1 MKQSGIRIDD
11 VSVGAGHPPV
21 VIAELSGNH
30 NGSLDRAI
38 KLVEA
43 AADAGAHA
51 VKLQTYTADTLT
63 IDVNSA
69 DFLVAGKDSP
79 WAGRSLHDLYKQAH
93 TPRDWHEP
101 IMRRARELGIIVFSS
116 PFDETAV
123 DFLAKL
129 DVPAYKIASFENL
142 HLPLIRKVAAQGK
155 PVIISTGLASIGEI
169 DDAVVAARAAGCNE
183 LVLLKCT
190 STYPASPENSNV
202 ATIPVLRQ
210 MFGCEV
216 GLSDHT
222 MGVGAAVA
230 AVALGAT
237 VIEKHITLARAD
249 GGVDASFSLEPHE
262 FRSLVIETRRA
273 FDAIGK
279 VQFGPVE
286 AEQGS
291 LVFRR
296 SIYVVRDVAA
306 GEKLSPEN
314 IRIIRPGYG
323 IAPKYYDTIVG
334 ATVRR
339 DVKRGTPVSWD
350 VLV

>member
-1 MKQSGIRIDD
+1 MKQNGIRIGG
-11 VSVGAGHPPV
+11 VSVGAGHPPF

-38 KLVEA
+38 RLVEA
-43 AADAGAHA
+43 AAGAGAHA

-93 TPRDWHEP
+93 TPWDWHEP
-101 IMRRARELGIIVFSS
+101 IMRRARELGMIVFSS

-129 DVPAYKIASFENL
+129 HVPAYKIASFENV
-142 HLPLIRKVAAQGK
+142 HLPLIQKVAAQGK
-155 PVIISTGLASIGEI
+155 PVIISTGMASIGEI
-169 DDAVVAARAAGCNE
+169 DDAVTSARSAGCNE

-202 ATIPVLRQ
+202 ATIPILGEI
-210 MFGCEV
+210 FGCEI
-216 GLSDHT
+216 GLSDNT
-222 MGVGAAVA
+222 MGIGAAVA
-230 AVALGAT
+230 AIALGAT

-262 FRSLVIETRRA
+262 FRSLVVETRRA
-273 FDAIGK
+273 YDAIGK
-279 VQFGPVE
+279 VQFGPIE
-286 AEQGS
+286 AEKDS

-296 SIYVVRDVAA
+296 SIYVVKDVSA
-306 GEKLSPEN
+306 GEKLSPDN

-323 IAPKYYDTIVG
+323 IAPKHYDTIVG
-334 ATVRR
+334 ATVQR
-339 DVKRGTPVSWD
+339 DVKRGTPMSWD
-350 VLV
+350 MVT

>member
-1 MKQSGIRIDD
+1 MKGIRIGS
-11 VSVGAGHPPV
+11 VPVGAEHPPF

-38 KLVEA
+38 RLVEA

-51 VKLQTYTADTLT
+51 VKLQTYTADTIT
-63 IDVNSA
+63 IDANSA
-69 DFLVAGKDSP
+69 DFLISGEDSP
-79 WAGRSLHDLYKQAH
+79 WAGRSLHDLYQQAH
-93 TPRDWHEP
+93 TPWEWHEP
-101 IMRRARELGIIVFSS
+101 IMRRARELGMVVFSS

-129 DVPAYKIASFENL
+129 DVPAYKIASFENV

-155 PVIISTGLASIGEI
+155 PVIISTGLASIGEL
-169 DDAVVAARAAGCNE
+169 DDAVTAARNGGCNE

-202 ATIPVLRQ
+202 ATLPILREI
-210 MFGCEV
+210 FECEV

-249 GGVDASFSLEPHE
+249 GGVDASFSLEPRE

-273 FDAIGK
+273 YDAIGR
-279 VQFGPVE
+279 VRFGPLE
-286 AEQGS
+286 AERGS

-296 SIYVVRDVAA
+296 SIYVVKDVAA
-306 GEKLSPEN
+306 GEKLSADN
-314 IRIIRPGYG
+314 VRIIRPGYG
-323 IAPKYYDTIVG
+323 IAPKHYESIVG
-334 ATVRR
+334 ATARR
-339 DVKRGTPVSWD
+339 DIKRGTPVSWE
-350 VLV
+350 LLT

>member
-1 MKQSGIRIDD
+1 MKQGGIRIGG
-11 VSVGAGHPPV
+11 VQVGAGHPPF

-38 KLVEA
+38 RLVEA

-63 IDVNSA
+63 IDVNSGG
-69 DFLVAGKDSP
+69 FLIAGKDSP
-79 WAGRSLHDLYKQAH
+79 WAGRSLHDLYQQAH
-93 TPRDWHEP
+93 TPWDWHEP
-101 IMRRARELGIIVFSS
+101 IMRRARELGMVVFSS

-129 DVPAYKIASFENL
+129 DVPAYKIASFENV

-155 PVIISTGLASIGEI
+155 PMIISTGLASISEI
-169 DDAVVAARAAGCNE
+169 DDAVSSARAAGCNE

-202 ATIPVLRQ
+202 ATVPVLREIFQ
-210 MFGCEV
+210 CEV

-222 MGVGAAVA
+222 MGIGAAVA
-230 AVALGAT
+230 AIALGAT
-237 VIEKHITLARAD
+237 VIEKHLTLARAD

-262 FRSLVIETRRA
+262 FRALVVESRRA
-273 FDAIGK
+273 YEAIGA
-279 VQFGPVE
+279 VRFGALE

-296 SIYVVRDVAA
+296 SIYVVKDVAA
-306 GEKLSPEN
+306 GEKLSPDN

-323 IAPKYYDTIVG
+323 IAPKHYDTIIG
-334 ATVRR
+334 ATVRH
-339 DVKRGTPVSWD
+339 DIKRGTPVSWS
-350 VLV
+350 LLT

>member
-1 MKQSGIRIDD
+1 
-11 VSVGAGHPPV
+11 
-21 VIAELSGNH
+21 
-30 NGSLDRAI
+30 
-38 KLVEA
+38 
-43 AADAGAHA
+43 
-51 VKLQTYTADTLT
+51 
-63 IDVNSA
+63 
-69 DFLVAGKDSP
+69 
-79 WAGRSLHDLYKQAH
+79 
-93 TPRDWHEP
+93 
-101 IMRRARELGIIVFSS
+101 
-116 PFDETAV
+116 
-123 DFLAKL
+123 
-129 DVPAYKIASFENL
+129 
-142 HLPLIRKVAAQGK
+142 
-155 PVIISTGLASIGEI
+155 
-169 DDAVVAARAAGCNE
+169 
-183 LVLLKCT
+183 
-190 STYPASPENSNV
+190 
-202 ATIPVLRQ
+202 

>member
-1 MKQSGIRIDD
+1 MKQSSVRIGG
-11 VSVGAGHPPV
+11 VSVGAQHPPF

-38 KLVEA
+38 RLVEA
-43 AADAGAHA
+43 AAEAGARA

-69 DFLVAGKDSP
+69 DFLVSGRDSP
-79 WAGRSLHDLYKQAH
+79 WAGQSLHDLYKQAH
-93 TPRDWHEP
+93 TPWDWHEP
-101 IMRRARELGIIVFSS
+101 IMRRARELGMVVFSS

-123 DFLAKL
+123 DFLTKL
-129 DVPAYKIASFENL
+129 DVPAYKIASFENV

-155 PVIISTGLASIGEI
+155 PVIISTGLATIGEI
-169 DDAVVAARAAGCNE
+169 DDAVISARAAGCKE

-202 ATIPVLRQ
+202 ATISFLRDI
-210 MFGCEV
+210 FECEV

-222 MGVGAAVA
+222 MGIGAAVA
-230 AVALGAT
+230 AIALGAT
-237 VIEKHITLARAD
+237 VVEKHITLARAD

-262 FRSLVIETRRA
+262 FRSLVLETRRA
-273 FDAIGK
+273 YDAIGK
-279 VQFGPVE
+279 VQFGPIE

-323 IAPKYYDTIVG
+323 IAPKYYDKIVG

-350 VLV
+350 VLT

>member
-1 MKQSGIRIDD
+1 MNSVRIGD
-11 VSVGAGHPPV
+11 VSVGAGHAPFV
-21 VIAELSGNH
+21 VAELSGNH

-38 KLVEA
+38 RLVEA
-43 AADAGAHA
+43 AAEAGAHA

-63 IDVNSA
+63 IDANSA
-69 DFLVAGKDSP
+69 DFLISGKDSP
-79 WAGRSLHDLYKQAH
+79 WAGRSLHDLYRQAH
-93 TPRDWHEP
+93 TPWDWHEP
-101 IMRRARELGIIVFSS
+101 IMRKARELGMVVFSS

-123 DFLAKL
+123 DFLARL
-129 DVPAYKIASFENL
+129 DVPAYKIASFENV

-169 DDAVVAARAAGCNE
+169 DDAVTAARNGGCNE

-190 STYPASPENSNV
+190 STYPASPENSNI
-202 ATIPVLRQ
+202 ATIPILREI
-210 MFGCEV
+210 FGCEV

-249 GGVDASFSLEPHE
+249 GGVDALFSLEPHE

-273 FDAIGK
+273 YEAIGR
-279 VQFGPVE
+279 VRFGPLE

-296 SIYVVRDVAA
+296 SIYVVKDVAT
-306 GEKLSPEN
+306 GEKLSRDN

-323 IAPKYYDTIVG
+323 IAPKHYESIVG
-334 ATVRR
+334 ATARR
-339 DVKRGTPVSWD
+339 DIKRGTPVSWD
-350 VLV
+350 LLT